1 MAKRELLTR
10 TLKTASLEVREIEGK
25 AHIKGII
32 PYDSLSEDLGG
43 YREIIRKGAFT
54 KTLQEGDARCLWA
67 HDTKDVLGRRSAGTL
82 SFSDEADGLHFDC
95 ILPNTTAGHDVYETV
110 ARRDAPGV
118 SFGFYAI
125 KDSWTRSQ
133 GKEPALRELLEVNL
147 VEVSVG
153 VAFPAYP
160 ESDSESST
168 RALFEKNG
176 IKIEKLAS
184 VLAKAS
190 GQSEYKCEG
199 EEAEEIRSVI
209 ETLQT
214 FLPAKEEDNAV
225 QADKGEPEPSTRE
238 KPDNTSTFDSR
249 TRELEILLAENE
261 NF

>member
-1 MAKRELLTR
+1 MSRPLEKRALSTSTLETR
-10 TLKTASLEVREIEGK
+10 EKDGVRYISGV
-25 AHIKGII
+25 I
-32 PYDSLSEDLGG
+32 PYDSMSEDMG
-43 YREIIRKGAFT
+43 YREVIRKGAFT
-54 KTLQEGDARCLWA
+54 KTLNEGDPRCLWA
-67 HDTKDVLGRRSAGTL
+67 HNTQFVMGRKSAGTL
-82 SFSDEADGLHFDC
+82 TFEDRDDGLHFDC
-95 ILPNTTAGHDVYETV
+95 SLPKTSWAQDVFETV
-110 ARRDAPGV
+110 SRRDAPGV
-118 SFGFYAI
+118 SFGFYVI
-125 KDSWTRSQ
+125 KDSWTR
-133 GKEPALRELLEVNL
+133 GKDKEPTVRELLEVRL
-147 VEVSVG
+147 LEVSVG

-225 QADKGEPEPSTRE
+225 QADEGEPEPSTRE
-238 KPDNTSTFDSR
+238 KPDNASTFDSR